1 MRLIVKFSSC
11 SVAAVLLALGLAAG
25 SAAAQT
31 TTNPFG
37 GTAQTGTPAQAAP
50 APAPKKAK
58 APAALGSGQ
67 FASEAEAKASC
78 PGDTVVWANLSSK
91 VYHYSTAKT
100 YGKTK
105 HGAYICEKG
114 TAVAGFRAAK
124 KEQRP

>member
-1 MRLIVKFSSC
+1 MRLIVKKSLCFVVACLFS
-11 SVAAVLLALGLAAG
+11 LGLVAG

-31 TTNPFG
+31 TTPNPFG
-37 GTAQTGTPAQAAP
+37 GTAQTGTPAQT

-58 APAALGSGQ
+58 APAALGTGQ
-67 FASEAEAKASC
+67 FASETEAKASC

-91 VYHYSTAKT
+91 VYHYATAKT

-105 HGAYICEKG
+105 RGAYICEKS
-114 TAVAGFRAAK
+114 TAAAGFRAAK